1 MSYDP
6 EIVLIDDDADW
17 AETLADY
24 LQAKGFRVQIANGG
38 SAGLD
43 FLAKHS
49 IPLALVDW
57 NMPDLDGLELLRK
70 LRHLKR
76 DVSVF
81 LLSGDDEPSLP
92 SRAVAEGAK
101 GFLPKT
107 TPPNMLV
114 QTVRQALNA
123 VLGRPE
129 PGKRYLPAVRRNGRM
144 LPVARREEDPAE
156 SAEPN
161 QPDG

>member
-1 MSYDP
+1 MNQDP
-6 EIVLIDDDADW
+6 EIVLIDDDPDW

-24 LQAKGFRVQIANGG
+24 LRAKGFHVQVANGG

-70 LRHLKR
+70 LRQLNR
-76 DVSVF
+76 EVSVF

-107 TPPNMLV
+107 TPPNLLL
-114 QTVRQALNA
+114 QTVRQALNTIMRR
-123 VLGRPE
+123 VE
-129 PGKRYLPAVRRNGRM
+129 PGKRYLPAVRGNSRL
-144 LPVARREEDPAE
+144 LPVEWPDRQAT
-156 SAEPN
+156 EPE
-161 QPDG
+161 